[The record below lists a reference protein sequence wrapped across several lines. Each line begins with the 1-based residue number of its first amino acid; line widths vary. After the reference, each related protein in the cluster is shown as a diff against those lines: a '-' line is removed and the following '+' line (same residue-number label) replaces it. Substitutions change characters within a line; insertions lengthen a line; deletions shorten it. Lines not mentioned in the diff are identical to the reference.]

1 MTTVDRINELLKR
14 AGQPMMVVLNEE
26 NHGPKPAAYRT
37 MAEAID
43 AYIKEQQRKDNNLIE
58 ILVAVLENVLNER
71 DEAIRILRDELDGCE
86 GCMHGQVDPEDEP
99 CVSCYRMWDYED
111 QNNWTWGGVPDQ
123 EDAHEDT

>member
-14 AGQPMMVVLNEE
+14 AGQPIMVVLNEE
-26 NHGPKPAAYRT
+26 NHSPKPAAYRT

-43 AYIKEQQRKDNNLIE
+43 AYIKEQQRKDNNLLE

-71 DEAIRILRDELDGCE
+71 DAAIEDLRGMCHACKHIVFGMATDECKMTGEFECTFE
-86 GCMHGQVDPEDEP
+86 W
-99 CVSCYRMWDYED
+99 R
-111 QNNWTWGGVPDQ
+111 GVQDQ

>member
-14 AGQPMMVVLNEE
+14 AGHPMMVVLNED

-71 DEAIRILRDELDGCE
+71 DALMQDWPIARCHLCAHCYDEVRCDVP
-86 GCMHGQVDPEDEP
+86 MDERGEWLGP
-99 CVSCYRMWDYED
+99 CKAFVWR
-111 QNNWTWGGVPDQ
+111 GVQDQ

>member
-71 DEAIRILRDELDGCE
+71 DALMLDLCGTCFVCKHRFVE
-86 GCMHGQVDPEDEP
+86 KEEDPCRE
-99 CVSCYRMWDYED
+99 CVSPYGEEHWEWR
-111 QNNWTWGGVPDQ
+111 GVPDK
-123 EDAHEDT
+123 EE